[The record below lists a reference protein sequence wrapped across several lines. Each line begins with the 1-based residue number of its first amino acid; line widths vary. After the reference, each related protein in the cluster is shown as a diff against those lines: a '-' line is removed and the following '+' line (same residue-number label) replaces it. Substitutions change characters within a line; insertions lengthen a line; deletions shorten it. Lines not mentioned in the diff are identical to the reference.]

1 MMVTEGLP
9 VPCSTCY
16 DHDAAPDD
24 RPATS
29 SSQPVAAGTNT
40 SPSVAAITD
49 ALRRV
54 DFTPH
59 RSASVPASEQSRPR
73 ALLRSPTAVVP
84 SGSAIDTPPASPDTQ
99 RRDVRRDGS
108 FRKTYDEFVTKRA
121 HPCDN
126 CAMTLPR
133 SDNEAPPEAR
143 GPTLRTKAPYAW
155 VFGGGESSPESQP
168 SSDTDEPEPEG
179 DDAAPKLRRS
189 ATGSTTSRSSVF
201 SGGPGSHTHFVEY
214 ISTKEP
220 LLPTSFSI
228 VRASCLRTLSFET
241 LPRPQSN
248 AAAAA
253 AAAAPPP
260 TSAPPLLAA
269 PSSAAASGGPIFFGD
284 PDAGYTTA
292 YIFRVPDVHA
302 RGHRRIYAFL
312 ALTTHGERTAMK
324 TFNLAAGAFR
334 DLAAWITALA
344 EAEAEKG
351 AESPRGGA
359 GQGLSEGSFL
369 SGGAF
374 ARRGGAGMKV
384 RQRGLAEVVG
394 CPDFFIQLHIRFV
407 RILRELG
414 VKMNACRALFGC
426 EEISARLIV
435 ENPA

>member
-1 MMVTEGLP
+1 MDNLEVPLTIAPFQLCLAHYCDVHGPTPMMVTEGLP
-9 VPCSTCY
+9 VPCPTCF
-16 DHDAAPDD
+16 DQDVPLDD

-29 SSQPVAAGTNT
+29 ASQPVAGGPAT
-40 SPSVAAITD
+40 SPSVAAVTD

-54 DFTPH
+54 DISSH
-59 RSASVPASEQSRPR
+59 RSASLPASEQPRPSSLQR
-73 ALLRSPTAVVP
+73 PPNSVVP
-84 SGSAIDTPPASPDTQ
+84 AGSAVKTPPASPDTQ

-121 HPCDN
+121 NPCDN
-126 CAMTLPR
+126 CAMTLPP
-133 SDNEAPPEAR
+133 SDDKAAPADAR

-155 VFGGGESSPESQP
+155 VFGGGESSPDSQP
-168 SSDTDEPEPEG
+168 SSDTDEPEGDEG
-179 DDAAPKLRRS
+179 PKLRRS

-241 LPRPQSN
+241 LPRTQTS
-248 AAAAA
+248 A
-253 AAAAPPP
+253 P
-260 TSAPPLLAA
+260 TSAPLVTSPNTA
-269 PSSAAASGGPIFFGD
+269 STASGGPIFFGD
-284 PDAGYTTA
+284 PSTGYTTA

-312 ALTTHGERTAMK
+312 ALSTHGERTAMK
-324 TFNLAAGAFR
+324 TFNFLASAFR
-334 DLAAWITALA
+334 DLAGWITALA
-344 EAEAEKG
+344 EAEAERG
-351 AESPRGGA
+351 VESPKT
-359 GQGLSEGSFL
+359 GQGSVLGEGSFL

-374 ARRGGAGMKV
+374 ARRGGPGTKV

-414 VKMNACRALFGC
+414 VKM
-426 EEISARLIV
+426 ST
-435 ENPA
+435 